1 VDYTVAFGEVEAGRR
16 GRMEVPTKVR
26 VRRRGRQEEV
36 EVVYTLA
43 ERSGR
48 WRVVDVE
55 TDGVSTVRNYRS
67 QFRRIIDQDGFAAL
81 LERMRTRLAEG
92 EVDL

>member
-1 VDYTVAFGEVEAGRR
+1 
-16 GRMEVPTKVR
+16 MVR
-26 VRRRGRQEEV
+26 VRRRGRVEEI
-36 EVVYTLA
+36 EVVYTMA
-43 ERSGR
+43 QRGGA

-67 QFRRIIDQDGFAAL
+67 QFRRIIGQDGFEAL
-81 LERMRTRLAEG
+81 LQRMRTRLEAG